1 MNFLQPWMLA
11 GLPIALLPIL
21 IHLINLRRHRKVYWG
36 AMMFLLA
43 ATQQRRGHTRLRHW
57 LILAMRVLGLASLIF
72 LVSRPL
78 AGRWFSWFSGAPDT
92 IVVVLDRSASMD
104 QQDLQRGVSKRE
116 LALEQLATS
125 LERTG
130 MPRQLVLVESSG
142 RPPQLLESPQA
153 LREQPD
159 VGATDTTTNLPAL
172 LQSSLDYLVANQ
184 AGRTDIWVCSDLQA
198 ADWNADSGQWAA
210 VRAGFQDLKSPTR
223 FHLLTY
229 PQPAPDNASVRVTRM
244 QRERTGQQDR
254 LLLDLEVRR
263 AAGAADA
270 KMPIEV
276 VVDGARSV
284 LEVTLQGEQT
294 RVQNHIV
301 PLDRQR
307 PAGWGKVELPND
319 TNPRDNVFFFAYG
332 EPLQHRTL
340 IVSEQPGTTWA
351 LRLATAPRGSGT
363 APSNADASTSAA
375 ETSEANAQVVTPQ
388 DAAAADW
395 SRLSLI
401 VWQAPLPAEELAK
414 RLESYVA
421 GGGQV
426 LFLPH
431 DAADAESI
439 FQTRWGTWEKLA
451 EESGQPSIE
460 NWRDDRGP
468 WMKTDA
474 GDPLPVNTLVISD
487 YRRIEGNGQVL
498 ARLRGGQ
505 PLLVQVPTD
514 AGGVYFLGTLPQAP
528 FSNLARQGIVYFAGM
543 QRVLRDGTQR
553 LLLEQFGVIGQA
565 PTPASAA
572 RWQALEGWPEGRL
585 STQQPLVAGIY
596 EDEARFVA
604 RNRPASEDTI
614 GTVTRPQLDQLL
626 AGLNFRLVE
635 DSLEGGRG
643 LITEI
648 WRAFAI
654 ALLLAL
660 LAEGILCLPD
670 APANPGPAAHA
681 GPLARS
687 EVQA

>member
-1 MNFLQPWMLA
+1 
-11 GLPIALLPIL
+11 
-21 IHLINLRRHRKVYWG
+21 
-36 AMMFLLA
+36 
-43 ATQQRRGHTRLRHW
+43 
-57 LILAMRVLGLASLIF
+57 
-72 LVSRPL
+72 
-78 AGRWFSWFSGAPDT
+78 
-92 IVVVLDRSASMD
+92 
-104 QQDLQRGVSKRE
+104 
-116 LALEQLATS
+116 
-125 LERTG
+125 
-130 MPRQLVLVESSG
+130 
-142 RPPQLLESPQA
+142 
-153 LREQPD
+153 
-159 VGATDTTTNLPAL
+159 
-172 LQSSLDYLVANQ
+172 
-184 AGRTDIWVCSDLQA
+184 
-198 ADWNADSGQWAA
+198 
-210 VRAGFQDLKSPTR
+210 
-223 FHLLTY
+223 
-229 PQPAPDNASVRVTRM
+229 
-244 QRERTGQQDR
+244 
-254 LLLDLEVRR
+254 
-263 AAGAADA
+263 
-270 KMPIEV
+270 
-276 VVDGARSV
+276 
-284 LEVTLQGEQT
+284 
-294 RVQNHIV
+294 
-301 PLDRQR
+301 
-307 PAGWGKVELPND
+307 
-319 TNPRDNVFFFAYG
+319 
-332 EPLQHRTL
+332 
-340 IVSEQPGTTWA
+340 
-351 LRLATAPRGSGT
+351 
-363 APSNADASTSAA
+363 
-375 ETSEANAQVVTPQ
+375 
-388 DAAAADW
+388 
-395 SRLSLI
+395 
-401 VWQAPLPAEELAK
+401 
-414 RLESYVA
+414 
-421 GGGQV
+421 V